1 MKEKSIKKVNIGMIG
16 FGYIAHGVFELISKQ
31 KEYIKKKTGRQLDI
45 IRIAEKDGKKIKSIS
60 GDMRRGIKFSTDAA
74 DVYKDPEVDIVVEL
88 VGGIDPAF
96 DFVSKALNSGK
107 YVVTANKDL
116 MANRGEELYKIAEQ
130 NNVDILFE
138 ASVLGGIPIIG
149 PLKTTLA
156 SDRIYKIVGIVN
168 GTTNYILTKMEK
180 DGFSFNKALSDAQEL
195 GYAEKANPSADVE
208 GYDAACKLAILS
220 SIAFNSRVVLEDV
233 YKEGITKITAGDIG
247 FAREMGYCIKLLAI
261 GTEEDGKISAR
272 VHPALIPLEH
282 ILASIDD
289 VFNAVYVYGKYIDR
303 MMSYGRGA
311 GDKATA
317 SSVVGDIVNIARNFD
332 RGKKG
337 IIYGCSCFENKTISS
352 IDETM
357 SKFYIVMDV
366 VDRSGVLANIAKVFG
381 DHDVSINSMIQKQ
394 TGMDNRAKLIFITH
408 IAANKNLY
416 SSIEKL
422 KKLDVVERIQNII
435 RVEDLD

>member
-1 MKEKSIKKVNIGMIG
+1 M
-16 FGYIAHGVFELISKQ
+16 
-31 KEYIKKKTGRQLDI
+31 
-45 IRIAEKDGKKIKSIS
+45 AEKDPEKIKSVPREMMK
-60 GDMRRGIKFSTDAA
+60 DIKFSSDAA
-74 DVYKDPEVDIVVEL
+74 DVCEDPEVDIVVEL
-88 VGGIDPAF
+88 VGGIEPAF
-96 DFVSKALNSGK
+96 SFVSKALNSEK

-180 DGFSFNKALSDAQEL
+180 NGLSFEEALADAQEL

-233 YKEGITKITAGDIG
+233 YKEGITKITAGDIE

-272 VHPALIPLEH
+272 VHPALIPAGH
-282 ILASIDD
+282 ILASIED

-303 MMSYGRGA
+303 IMSYGRGA
-311 GDKATA
+311 GDRATA
-317 SSVVGDIVNIARNFD
+317 SSVVGDIVNIARKFD

-337 IIYGCSCFENKTISS
+337 IIYGCSCFENKTVSS
-352 IDETM
+352 IDETI

-366 VDRSGVLANIAKVFG
+366 ADRPGVLANIAKVFG

-394 TGMDNRAKLIFITH
+394 TGIDNRAKLIFITH
-408 IAANKNLY
+408 LAANKNLY

-422 KKLDVVERIQNII
+422 KKLDVVESIQN
-435 RVEDLD
+435 

>member
-1 MKEKSIKKVNIGMIG
+1 MREKNIKKVNIGMIG

-45 IRIAEKDGKKIKSIS
+45 IRIAEKDLEKMKSVPEEMMKDIE
-60 GDMRRGIKFSTDAA
+60 FSSDAA
-74 DVYKDPEVDIVVEL
+74 DVYQDPEVDIVVEL
-88 VGGIDPAF
+88 VGGIEPAF

-156 SDRIYKIVGIVN
+156 SDRIYKIAGIVN
-168 GTTNYILTKMEK
+168 GTTNYILTKMGK
-180 DGFSFNKALSDAQEL
+180 DGLSFNEALLDAQEL

-233 YKEGITKITAGDIG
+233 YKEGITKITGGDIE

-272 VHPALIPLEH
+272 VHPALIPSEH

-303 MMSYGRGA
+303 IMCYGRGA
-311 GDKATA
+311 GDRATA

-332 RGKKG
+332 RVKKG

-357 SKFYIVMDV
+357 SKFYVVMDV
-366 VDRSGVLANIAKVFG
+366 ADRPGVLANIAKVFG
-381 DHDVSINSMIQKQ
+381 DNDVSINSMIQKQ
-394 TGMDNRAKLIFITH
+394 IGMDNRAKLIFITH
-408 IAANKNLY
+408 IAANRNLY